1 MGCFINKI
9 AVHLPDNILTNDEL
23 SAIFPEWNGNAIFE
37 KIGIRQRHIVSENET
52 ALDLAILTSEK
63 LLQDY
68 DRNLID
74 FVILCTQS
82 PDYFLPTSAC
92 IIQDKLGLN
101 TNIGA
106 FDFNL
111 GCSGFIYGLALSKG
125 LVKTNLAKN
134 VLLIM
139 AETYTKHIHPKDKG
153 NRSIFGDGAAAV
165 IISSSME
172 EHILEFELGTDGKG
186 MNNLIVPN
194 GGMRN
199 KYNPLNEDFQDDSN
213 NVRNNN
219 CLYMNGPEIFNFTI
233 EKIPSLIRKTLE
245 KNNLTLETVDY
256 VIFHQAN
263 KYMLDY
269 LRKKL
274 KISTDKFYQNMEDSG
289 NTVSATIPIAL
300 KDAMDKDL
308 VKQGDKVLL
317 AGFGVGYSWGATVI
331 EI

>member
-9 AVHLPDNILTNDEL
+9 AIHLPENILTNDEL
-23 SAIFPEWNGNAIFE
+23 SSMFPEWDSNAIFE
-37 KIGIRQRHIVSENET
+37 KIGIRQRHYVSENET
-52 ALDLAILTSEK
+52 ALDLAVRASEK
-63 LLQDY
+63 VLEGFGRD
-68 DRNLID
+68 LID
-74 FVILCTQS
+74 FVVLCTQS
-82 PDYFLPTSAC
+82 PDYYLPTSAC
-92 IIQDKLGLN
+92 IIQDKLALR

-111 GCSGFIYGLALSKG
+111 GCSGFIYGLAITKG
-125 LVKTNLAKN
+125 LIETGIAKN

-153 NRSIFGDGAAAV
+153 NRSIFGDGAAAT
-165 IISSSME
+165 IISYCGNEQIMN
-172 EHILEFELGTDGKG
+172 FDLGTDGKG
-186 MNNLIVPN
+186 MDKLIVPN
-194 GGMRN
+194 GGLRK
-199 KYNPLNEDFQDDSN
+199 KYNPSDQDVYDEGG

-219 CLYMNGPEIFNFTI
+219 YLYMDGPEIFNFTI
-233 EKIPSLIRKTLE
+233 EKIPGMVINTLE
-245 KNNLTLETVDY
+245 KNNLTIDTINY

-274 KISTDKFYQNMEDSG
+274 HIPLEKFYQNMENTG
-289 NTVSATIPIAL
+289 NTVSATIPVAL
-300 KDAMDKDL
+300 KDSIDKGL
-308 VKQGDKVLL
+308 VRKGDKVLI

>member
-9 AVHLPDNILTNDEL
+9 AIHLPENILTNDEL
-23 SAIFPEWNGNAIFE
+23 SSMFPEWDSNAIFE
-37 KIGIRQRHIVSENET
+37 KIGIRQRHYVSENET
-52 ALDLAILTSEK
+52 ALDLAVRASEK
-63 LLQDY
+63 VLESF
-68 DRNLID
+68 DRDLID
-74 FVILCTQS
+74 FVVLCTQS
-82 PDYFLPTSAC
+82 PDYYLPTSAC
-92 IIQDKLGLN
+92 IIQDKLALR

-111 GCSGFIYGLALSKG
+111 GCSGFIYGLAITKG
-125 LVKTNLAKN
+125 LIETGIAKN

-153 NRSIFGDGAAAV
+153 NRSIFGDGAAAT
-165 IISSSME
+165 IISYCGNEQIMN
-172 EHILEFELGTDGKG
+172 FDLGTDGKG
-186 MNNLIVPN
+186 MDKLIVPN
-194 GGMRN
+194 GGLRK
-199 KYNPLNEDFQDDSN
+199 KYNPSDQDVYDEGG

-219 CLYMNGPEIFNFTI
+219 YLYMDGPEIFNFTI
-233 EKIPSLIRKTLE
+233 EKIPGMVINTLE
-245 KNNLTLETVDY
+245 KNNLTIDTINY

-274 KISTDKFYQNMEDSG
+274 HIPLEKFYQNMENTG
-289 NTVSATIPIAL
+289 NTVSATIPVAL
-300 KDAMDKDL
+300 KDSIDKGL
-308 VKQGDKVLL
+308 VRKGDKVLI